1 MDSRRDH
8 VMIWAPSGRDGAL
21 IGRLLARHGIA
32 AEMCNSVEELAGA
45 ITQAGCAIVSQQHL
59 TADHLAVLERELRAQ
74 PAWSDFPFILLTRE
88 PTRRPSANQAWQA
101 LGNVAVLE
109 RPTRSRSLLAAVAAA
124 LRARRRQYEA
134 QQAIQHRDQFL
145 AMLAHE
151 LRNPLAAI
159 SLATEAERQK
169 HPPAA
174 GAAPGGRGGEVM
186 TIISRQARHLSRL
199 VDDLLDVARV
209 TTGKVELNRVV
220 IDLNDVLARCLQS
233 QEMSARERRIQ
244 LVGRAWP
251 APLLVRGDAVR
262 LDEVLTNLLSNAIK
276 YCPAGSRVEVSLRPE
291 GERCVLSVHDD
302 GIGIG
307 PEMLPRVFDLFAQGD
322 VSLDRSRGGLGV
334 GLTLVKAL
342 VELHGGEVSAH
353 SDGLGRG
360 SNFTVQLPRLDAS
373 AEPHVPSSR
382 LGPSPP
388 PPPVSVLV
396 VDDNRDLLEMT
407 KEVLEGFG
415 CDVAIAHDGP
425 SGLERLRQLSPRL
438 AFIDIGLPGLDGYQL
453 AREVR
458 ASDAG
463 SRDVQRPWLVAL
475 TGYGQPEDRE
485 RALAAGFDR
494 HLTKPVSVTALRQA
508 LEEACRGP
516 SAPAPTNAVRPVRN
530 STETLAS
537 KLGAH

>member
-8 VMIWAPSGRDGAL
+8 VMIWAPSGGDAAL
-21 IGRLLARHGIA
+21 IATLLARHGIA
-32 AEMCNSVEELAGA
+32 AETCDSVLDLAGA
-45 ITQAGCAIVSQQHL
+45 VTVAGCAVVSQQAL
-59 TADHLAVLERELRAQ
+59 TADNLAVLERELRSQ

-88 PTRRPSANQAWQA
+88 PTRRPCANQAWQP

-169 HPPAA
+169 HPPAE
-174 GAAPGGRGGEVM
+174 APGGRGSDVM
-186 TIISRQARHLSRL
+186 SIISRQARHLSRL

-209 TTGKVELNRVV
+209 TTGKLALNRVV
-220 IDLNDVLARCLQS
+220 LDLNDVLARCLQS

-244 LVGRAWP
+244 LVGRPWQ

-262 LDEVLTNLLSNAIK
+262 LDEVLSNLLSNAIK
-276 YCPAGSRVEVSLRPE
+276 YCPAGARVEASVRPE
-291 GERCVLSVHDD
+291 GERCVLSVRDD

-307 PEMLPRVFDLFAQGD
+307 SDMLPRVFDLFAQGD

-342 VELHGGEVSAH
+342 VEQHGGEVSAH

-360 SNFTVQLPRLDAS
+360 SMFTVQLPRLDAS

-382 LGPSPP
+382 LAPSPP

-396 VDDNRDLLEMT
+396 VDDNSDLLEMT
-407 KEVLEGFG
+407 KEVLEGLG
-415 CDVAIAHDGP
+415 CDVAIARDGP
-425 SGLERLRQLSPRL
+425 SGLERLQEIEPRL

-453 AREVR
+453 AREAR
-458 ASDAG
+458 SAHARSK
-463 SRDVQRPWLVAL
+463 DVQRPWLVAL

-494 HLTKPVSVTALRQA
+494 HLTKPVSVATLRQA
-508 LEEACRGP
+508 VEEACKESPAG
-516 SAPAPTNAVRPVRN
+516 APATPTRPMRN
-530 STETLAS
+530 PTETVAS
-537 KLGAH
+537 KLGTH

>member
-1 MDSRRDH
+1 MDSQRER
-8 VMIWAPSGRDGAL
+8 VMIWAPRGRDSTL
-21 IGRLLARHGIA
+21 IATLLTRHGIA
-32 AEMCNSVEELAGA
+32 VEACHSAHDLAGA
-45 ITQAGCAIVSQQHL
+45 ITDAGCAVVAQDVL
-59 TADHLAVLERELRAQ
+59 TADNLALLERELRSQ
-74 PAWSDFPFILLTRE
+74 PAWSDFAFILLARE
-88 PTRRPSANQAWQA
+88 PARGGCANRAWQA

-134 QQAIQHRDQFL
+134 QQAIHHRDQFL

-159 SLATEAERQK
+159 SLASEAERQK
-169 HPPAA
+169 QAPAPD
-174 GAAPGGRGGEVM
+174 GTPGGRGRDVM

-209 TTGKVELNRVV
+209 TTGKVAVDRVV
-220 IDLNDVLARCLQS
+220 LDLNDVLARGLQS
-233 QEMSARERRIQ
+233 QEMSARDRRIQ
-244 LVGRAWP
+244 LVGRPWP
-251 APLLVRGDAVR
+251 EPLLVRGDAVR
-262 LDEVLTNLLSNAIK
+262 LDEVLSNLLSNAIQ
-276 YCPAGSRVEVSLRPE
+276 YSPPGSCVEASLGRE

-302 GIGIG
+302 GVGIG

-322 VSLDRSRGGLGV
+322 VSLDRSRGGLGL

-360 SNFTVQLPRLDAS
+360 STFTVQLPQLDAS
-373 AEPHVPSSR
+373 VEPHVPSSR

-396 VDDNRDLLEMT
+396 VDDNSDLLEMT
-407 KEVLEGFG
+407 KEVLEGLG
-415 CDVAIAHDGP
+415 CDVAIARDGP
-425 SGLERLRQLSPRL
+425 SGLERLRQLAPRL
-438 AFIDIGLPGLDGYQL
+438 AFVDIGLPGLDGYQL
-453 AREVR
+453 AREAR
-458 ASDAG
+458 SEEARSCDAH
-463 SRDVQRPWLVAL
+463 RPWLVAL

-494 HLTKPVSVTALRQA
+494 HLTKPVSVAALRHA
-508 LEEACRGP
+508 VEEACNALPVR
-516 SAPAPTNAVRPVRN
+516 APAAAALPMRN